1 MAAAEGFMSQAA
13 TPSGDCE
20 SGIRNTVKSLRIPEM
35 DDFAVRGLH
44 LPHAEGRRRKPAP
57 VRDDMA
63 DRDMMDDGLEHQL
76 EGTGKD
82 LKGRVKDAAG
92 GLLGDQSLQNEGK
105 LDRLKGKIQDTFGK
119 GEEDL
124 GRKL

>member
-1 MAAAEGFMSQAA
+1 
-13 TPSGDCE
+13 
-20 SGIRNTVKSLRIPEM
+20 
-35 DDFAVRGLH
+35 
-44 LPHAEGRRRKPAP
+44 
-57 VRDDMA
+57 MA
-63 DRDMMDDGLEHQL
+63 DGDLMNDGLEDQL

-119 GEEDL
+119 AEEDV
-124 GRKL
+124 GRNL